1 MLCSYEATN
10 KVIAENA
17 AKIKKS
23 LSGAIFIQL
32 KSSLTWSVA
41 TNQSKNTEI
50 ELLDSLFDS
59 YASEIKITIEA
70 NFIKNY
76 ASQNV
81 IGYVPGAEKPDSFII
96 LCGHYDHL
104 GKMGDAIFYGANDN
118 ASGIATMLDLAT
130 YFVDHPQRYSLV
142 FIAFGAEEAG
152 LIGSLNY
159 VKKPVV
165 PLASTRFV
173 FNMDLIGSGDKGA
186 TIVNGSIYKDEYEA
200 FTKINTENDYLPL
213 IKSRGKAANSD
224 HYFFT
229 EVGVPSFFIY
239 LMGDYT
245 FYHSPNDSPKN
256 LQLGQYYD
264 RSFQLVRDFIIHLN

>member
-1 MLCSYEATN
+1 
-10 KVIAENA
+10 
-17 AKIKKS
+17 
-23 LSGAIFIQL
+23 
-32 KSSLTWSVA
+32 
-41 TNQSKNTEI
+41 
-50 ELLDSLFDS
+50 
-59 YASEIKITIEA
+59 
-70 NFIKNY
+70 
-76 ASQNV
+76 
-81 IGYVPGAEKPDSFII
+81 
-96 LCGHYDHL
+96 
-104 GKMGDAIFYGANDN
+104 
-118 ASGIATMLDLAT
+118 MLDLAT

-173 FNMDLIGSGDKGA
+173 FNMDLMGSGDKGA

-200 FTKINTENDYLPL
+200 LTKINTENDYLPL